1 MTSPSIPFDCQTCGA
16 CCAFSDTWPRF
27 TLEDEAVLARIPA
40 ALVND
45 AGSGM
50 RCIGARCG
58 ALTGTVGVTV
68 ACTAYNVR
76 PDVCRECSPG
86 DEACTIARARFNLP
100 ALGADTTC

>member
-1 MTSPSIPFDCQTCGA
+1 MTSASITFDCQTCGA

-50 RCIGARCG
+50 RCTGDRCS
-58 ALTGTVGVTV
+58 ALTGTVGVAV

-86 DEACTIARARFNLP
+86 DDACTIARAGFNLAP
-100 ALGADTTC
+100 LGAAA